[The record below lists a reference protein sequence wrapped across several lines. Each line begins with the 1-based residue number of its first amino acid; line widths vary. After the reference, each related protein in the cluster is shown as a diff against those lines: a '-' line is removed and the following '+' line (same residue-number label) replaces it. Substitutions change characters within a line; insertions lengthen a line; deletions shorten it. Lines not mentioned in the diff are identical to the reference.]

1 MTTKQVNGGAVN
13 RTITND
19 ELKTLLDTNKG
30 VTIIDVRR
38 KADLDAA
45 PEAVPGAP
53 WRDPDKVDEWS
64 RDLPEDK
71 NVVIYCARGGSVS
84 NKVLDQLLEKKIQA
98 RYLEGGIAAWKA
110 AGGRTTRNRS

>member
-1 MTTKQVNGGAVN
+1 VN

-19 ELKTLLDTNKG
+19 ELKTLLDTNKDL
-30 VTIIDVRR
+30 TIIDVRR

-45 PEAVPGAP
+45 AEAVPGAP
-53 WRDPDKVDEWS
+53 WRDPDKVGEWS
-64 RDLPEDK
+64 KDLPKDK

-110 AGGRTTRNRS
+110 AGGKTIRYRS

>member
-1 MTTKQVNGGAVN
+1 MK
-13 RTITND
+13 RTISNE
-19 ELKTLLDTNKG
+19 ELKALLDTRKD
-30 VTIIDVRR
+30 VTILDVRR

-45 PEAVPGAP
+45 AEAVPGAP

-64 RDLPEDK
+64 KDLPRDK

-84 NKVLDQLLEKKIQA
+84 NKVLDKLLDKKIQS

-110 AGGRTTRNRS
+110 AGNPTEKK